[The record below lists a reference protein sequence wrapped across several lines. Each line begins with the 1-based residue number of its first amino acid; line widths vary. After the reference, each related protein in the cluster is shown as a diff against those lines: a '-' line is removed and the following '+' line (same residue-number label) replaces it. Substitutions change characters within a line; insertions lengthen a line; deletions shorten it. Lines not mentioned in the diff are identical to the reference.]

1 MSEQKSLRETEIQEG
16 KVISQG
22 HMENEWKRYDW
33 KYSVLVPGWFL
44 SQVRSNFNKAFCFL
58 FFLSF

>member
-22 HMENEWKRYDW
+22 HIWKNEWRDMIENTVCQFQAGF
-33 KYSVLVPGWFL
+33 SPETEQIFTQILL
-44 SQVRSNFNKAFCFL
+44 
-58 FFLSF
+58 